1 VKDAKGKLVRT
12 FSNHPAKSHSNN
24 SFKLEPALGVKKGL
38 NRFVWNLRRQGMP
51 TIDDVYIEGSYNGG
65 RIVPGIYS
73 VTLKVDGQE
82 QSTQLVLQGDPRINV
97 SDAEYAKQDELL
109 KKLELDVTDIHVSVT
124 RMKGLQKQLN
134 ELVQLLSSDASK
146 AEAVKSAKGILEK
159 ITVWENKLI
168 QPKSQSYDDVINF
181 VNKLSANIIFVHGE
195 MNNNVPYVT
204 SGAIA
209 RYEELHNEWL
219 VYKNEMDALLKNDV
233 AAFNAL
239 CRSLSIG
246 NVLLP
251 E

>member
-1 VKDAKGKLVRT
+1 
-12 FSNHPAKSHSNN
+12 
-24 SFKLEPALGVKKGL
+24 
-38 NRFVWNLRRQGMP
+38 
-51 TIDDVYIEGSYNGG
+51 
-65 RIVPGIYS
+65 
-73 VTLKVDGQE
+73 
-82 QSTQLVLQGDPRINV
+82 
-97 SDAEYAKQDELL
+97 
-109 KKLELDVTDIHVSVT
+109 
-124 RMKGLQKQLN
+124 MKGLQKQLN
-134 ELVQLLSSDASK
+134 EMVGLLSSDASK
-146 AEAVKSAKGILEK
+146 AEAVKSAKSIIEK
-159 ITVWENKLI
+159 ISTWESKLI

-195 MNNNVPYVT
+195 MNSNVPYVT

>member
-1 VKDAKGKLVRT
+1 
-12 FSNHPAKSHSNN
+12 
-24 SFKLEPALGVKKGL
+24 
-38 NRFVWNLRRQGMP
+38 
-51 TIDDVYIEGSYNGG
+51 
-65 RIVPGIYS
+65 
-73 VTLKVDGQE
+73 
-82 QSTQLVLQGDPRINV
+82 
-97 SDAEYAKQDELL
+97 
-109 KKLELDVTDIHVSVT
+109 
-124 RMKGLQKQLN
+124 
-134 ELVQLLSSDASK
+134 
-146 AEAVKSAKGILEK
+146 
-159 ITVWENKLI
+159 
-168 QPKSQSYDDVINF
+168 VINF

-204 SGAIA
+204 TGAVD